1 MVNAPL
7 LWFRTSLVVYVP
19 LLWFMYLCC
28 GLYTSVGV
36 CVPLLGFM
44 YLLWGLYTCDR
55 EMVRGFMGWTE
66 GSDTKSGGV
75 GWGGGG
81 VGAVNCLLQ
90 CLMTDLFP
98 SSCAAVKTDCE
109 VPTSSM
115 MDVWRPSVLHTAD
128 SPALPA
134 ATYTLAAKALKRSER
149 FGQNFFTF
157 TLLPG
162 SSGLLQTPECSDYH
176 HSEQSPVVSSLSL
189 TRLQLSG
196 TNSLFLSAILLS
208 ALLNLP

>member
-1 MVNAPL
+1 M
-7 LWFRTSLVVYVP
+7 
-19 LLWFMYLCC
+19 
-28 GLYTSVGV
+28 
-36 CVPLLGFM
+36 
-44 YLLWGLYTCDR
+44 
-55 EMVRGFMGWTE
+55 TE
-66 GSDTKSGGV
+66 KSGRRGRGV

-90 CLMTDLFP
+90 CLMTDLCP

-134 ATYTLAAKALKRSER
+134 ATYTLAAKAFKRSER
-149 FGQNFFTF
+149 FDQNFFTF

-162 SSGLLQTPECSDYH
+162 SSALLQTPECSDYH
-176 HSEQSPVVSSLSL
+176 PSEQSPVVSSLSL
-189 TRLQLSG
+189 TKPQLSG
-196 TNSLFLSAILLS
+196 TNSLFLSAILPLS
-208 ALLNLP
+208 VLLNLP

>member
-1 MVNAPL
+1 M
-7 LWFRTSLVVYVP
+7 TQ
-19 LLWFMYLCC
+19 
-28 GLYTSVGV
+28 
-36 CVPLLGFM
+36 
-44 YLLWGLYTCDR
+44 
-55 EMVRGFMGWTE
+55 
-66 GSDTKSGGV
+66 KSGRRGRGV

-90 CLMTDLFP
+90 CLMTDLCP

-128 SPALPA
+128 SHAKPA
-134 ATYTLAAKALKRSER
+134 ATYTLAAKAFKRSER
-149 FGQNFFTF
+149 FDQNFFTF

-162 SSGLLQTPECSDYH
+162 SSALLQTPECSDYH
-176 HSEQSPVVSSLSL
+176 PSEQSPVVSSLSL
-189 TRLQLSG
+189 TKPQLSG
-196 TNSLFLSAILLS
+196 TNSLFSSAIVPVS

>member
-1 MVNAPL
+1 M
-7 LWFRTSLVVYVP
+7 TQ
-19 LLWFMYLCC
+19 
-28 GLYTSVGV
+28 
-36 CVPLLGFM
+36 
-44 YLLWGLYTCDR
+44 
-55 EMVRGFMGWTE
+55 
-66 GSDTKSGGV
+66 KSGRRGRGV

-90 CLMTDLFP
+90 CLMTDLCP

-115 MDVWRPSVLHTAD
+115 MDVWRPSVLHTVD
-128 SPALPA
+128 SHAKPA
-134 ATYTLAAKALKRSER
+134 ATYTRAAKAFKRSER

-162 SSGLLQTPECSDYH
+162 SSALLQTPECSDYH
-176 HSEQSPVVSSLSL
+176 PSEQSPVVSSLSL
-189 TRLQLSG
+189 TKPQLSG
-196 TNSLFLSAILLS
+196 TNSLFSSAILPVS